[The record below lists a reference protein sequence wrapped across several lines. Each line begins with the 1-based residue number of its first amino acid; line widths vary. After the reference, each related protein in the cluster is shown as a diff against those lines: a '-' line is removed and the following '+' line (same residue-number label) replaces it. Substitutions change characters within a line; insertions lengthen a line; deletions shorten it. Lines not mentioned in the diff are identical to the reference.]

1 MRIKELRCSAGLTQG
16 ELARL
21 IGVSRVTIANWELG
35 RRHPPVQSLPLI
47 ANTLN
52 CSVGELYGD
61 SEEKSS
67 EVTNDMSESK
77 ANVTIPVQIDS
88 KEIDAVTE
96 KLTTLI
102 SLLREANSLLNEL
115 ASKQELKLD
124 IQV

>member
-1 MRIKELRCSAGLTQG
+1 MGIRQTASTSEKPAAYCK
-16 ELARL
+16 
-21 IGVSRVTIANWELG
+21 
-35 RRHPPVQSLPLI
+35 
-47 ANTLN
+47 TLN
-52 CSVGELYGD
+52 CSVDELYGE
-61 SEEKSS
+61 SENKLS

-77 ANVTIPVQIDS
+77 ANITIPVQIDS